1 MLLHQFPREGKYGH
15 AAVWGLR
22 PGCAMAAD
30 NAERQ
35 LPVAGM
41 VANFT
46 KVRRCSNKQHALSVE
61 RTRALNCNL
70 SCGCA
75 DALASSS
82 CPFFA
87 HCHSA
92 ALP

>member
-1 MLLHQFPREGKYGH
+1 MVSVSPLPFTHLLGLTQFPREGKYGH

-22 PGCAMAAD
+22 PGCAMAHD

-46 KVRRCSNKQHALSVE
+46 KP
-61 RTRALNCNL
+61 T
-70 SCGCA
+70 A
-75 DALASSS
+75 DQPSLLTHQEVVTY
-82 CPFFA
+82 F
-87 HCHSA
+87 HEV
-92 ALP
+92 